1 MRKSRSKTHFEQIP
15 VEEVKKIAE
24 VEVGKQKQSWIDD
37 ITDVIGDV
45 PAKKQTEAATKSGA
59 LTARKEL

>member
-24 VEVGKQKQSWIDD
+24 EEVGKEKQSWIDD

-45 PAKKQTEAATKSGA
+45 PAKETGAATKSGA
-59 LTARKEL
+59 LTVRKEL